1 MDKALPYSKEAEK
14 AVLGSAV
21 AELSAAKKVTSE
33 LKEEMFYIPDHRA
46 VFWAIADIVQD
57 GGIPDNVA
65 VTERLRGNL
74 TIEQRPW
81 ASIVSDLWTDLPFL
95 PNVNTHIKAIR
106 DLHTLRQTAIV
117 GMELTRRATEERD
130 PQVVIEFFRQRAG
143 EIFGITD
150 AKGIADLNSSL
161 QKTLS
166 VMENRADSHT
176 GLMGIATGFA
186 KMDEMLTGLQKGD
199 LVIIAARPSVGK
211 TAMALNIASNVAI
224 RQQKP
229 VLVSSIEMSSDLL
242 TQRIISAEALVN
254 GQNLRTGDLSDSDW
268 EHVAYAIHSMKDA
281 PLFIDDN
288 SSATVSDIRAS
299 AMRIK
304 NDHGLELIIVDYLQL
319 INGKG
324 RSESRQQ
331 EVAEI
336 TRGLKSLARELNVPV
351 ICLAQVS
358 RQVEQTQDRIPR
370 LSHLK
375 ESGEIEQAA
384 DVVMFIH
391 KETDEHKL
399 NEDPSL
405 RSKVMLIVAK
415 QRNGPT
421 GEFELGW
428 RKEFVKYVDVE

>member
-14 AVLGSAV
+14 AVLGA
-21 AELSAAKKVTSE
+21 AITELSLAKKVTSE
-33 LKEEMFYIPDHRA
+33 LKEEMFYAPDHRS
-46 VFWAIADIVQD
+46 VFWAINDIVQD
-57 GGIPDNVA
+57 GDIPDNIT

-81 ASIVSDLWTDLPFL
+81 ATIVSGLWNDLPFI
-95 PNVNTHIKAIR
+95 PNVAPHIKTIR
-106 DLHTLRQTAIV
+106 DLHTLRQAAIA
-117 GMELTRRATEERD
+117 GMELAQKATEDRD
-130 PQVVIEFFRQRAG
+130 PQSVIEFFRKKAAEVLG
-143 EIFGITD
+143 SSD

-161 QKTLS
+161 KKTLD
-166 VMENRADSHT
+166 VMETRADSRT
-176 GLMGIATGFA
+176 GLMGLATGFS
-186 KMDEMLTGLQKGD
+186 KMDEMLTGLQRGD

-224 RQQKP
+224 RQGQP

-242 TQRIISAEALVN
+242 TQRIISSEALVN
-254 GQNLRTGDLSDSDW
+254 GQSLRTGELSDSDW
-268 EHVAYAIHSMKDA
+268 EHVAYAINAMKDA

-288 SSATVSDIRAS
+288 SGATVADIRAS
-299 AMRIK
+299 AMRVR
-304 NDHGLELIIVDYLQL
+304 NDHGLALIVVDYLQL
-319 INGKG
+319 INGRG

-351 ICLAQVS
+351 VCLAQVS

-391 KETDEHKL
+391 KETDEQKL
-399 NEDPSL
+399 NDDPSL

-428 RKEFVKYVDVE
+428 RREFVKYVDIE